1 VTRPCCH
8 FTRRDLLRWS
18 TLVAATPILMSLEDM
33 PRAYGLTAQVAS
45 NPALPINFE
54 LVTLTETTA
63 IVTWFTG
70 DPTRPDQMGR
80 LAPMPADTS
89 VLLATGGGALREVH
103 YDATP
108 TPYHYVEVTG
118 LEPGETYAI
127 VGRSNGVVALPSVA
141 YGGNPLGSSGAT
153 PTPPPIVFTTPQP
166 PPGRYLFSVAL
177 CNDLHLGEKTAGLA
191 TSLAGQGL
199 PPGVQQLP
207 GKTPYPRIMAA
218 ALAREAKQRGA
229 DVLLAAGD
237 VSSEAAPG
245 DLHAARGFLDGF
257 GQYQRDYF
265 VARGNHDRA
274 HDNPDTASCGPSRFD
289 SHYHDCYVDEFDA
302 PTWFSHDAFGM
313 RVLGIDTY
321 DTIGNG
327 AFEGSMSP
335 KQMSFVREQL
345 AKNKEQPTLVF
356 GHHPVPLD
364 ATYNSLPPV
373 IFGLDR
379 TQARA
384 LEQLYAQT
392 PGVFLHHAGHT
403 HRNKKSASLVAPNV
417 TFQEVCATKEY
428 PGGFHLLR
436 VFSGGYALNFY
447 KFKDPLALE
456 WSERSR
462 PEYLGAYP
470 FYTLGN
476 AADRNSVTLR
486 DLSGLHSAADVRAA
500 QTTTSTTTPPTVAA
514 EQLPATGDTPAM
526 AAAATAAAAGA
537 AAWLRRASASRPDS

>member
-1 VTRPCCH
+1 
-8 FTRRDLLRWS
+8 
-18 TLVAATPILMSLEDM
+18 MSLDDM
-33 PRAYGLTAQVAS
+33 PRAYAQTS
-45 NPALPINFE
+45 NSIALPINFE
-54 LVTLTETTA
+54 LVTLTETSA

-80 LAPMPADTS
+80 FAPVPADTQ
-89 VLLATGGGALREVH
+89 VMLATGAGALREVH

-108 TPYHYVEVTG
+108 TPYHYVEITG

-127 VGRSNGVVALPSVA
+127 VGRSNGLVALPSVA
-141 YGGNPLGSSGAT
+141 YGGNPLGSSGTT
-153 PTPPPIVFTTPQP
+153 PTPPPLVFTTPQP
-166 PPGRYLFSVAL
+166 PPGTYLFSIAL

-207 GKTPYPRIMAA
+207 GKPPYPEIMAS

-237 VSSEAAPG
+237 VSSEAASH
-245 DLHAARGFLDGF
+245 DLQSARGFLDGF

-274 HDNPDTASCGPSRFD
+274 HNNPESASCSPSRFD
-289 SHYHDCYVDEFDA
+289 SHYHDCFADEFDA
-302 PTWFSHDAFGM
+302 PTWFSRDIFGLRM
-313 RVLGIDTY
+313 LGIDTY

-327 AFEGSMSP
+327 AFEGAISP
-335 KQMSFVREQL
+335 KQMSFIREEL
-345 AKNKEQPTLVF
+345 GKNKDQPTLVT

-364 ATYNSLPPV
+364 ATYNSIPPI
-373 IFGLDR
+373 IFGLNRD
-379 TQARA
+379 QARS
-384 LEQLYAQT
+384 LEQLYGET

-403 HRNKKSASLVAPNV
+403 HRNKKSSSPFAPNV

-476 AADRNSVTLR
+476 AADRNSVTVR
-486 DLSGLHSAADVRAA
+486 DMTGLGKPAPVTT
-500 QTTTSTTTPPTVAA
+500 TTTSRPTTET
-514 EQLPATGDTPAM
+514 LPATGGTDTPAM
-526 AAAATAAAAGA
+526 VAAVAAATAGA
-537 AAWLRRASASRPDS
+537 AAWVRRKASTT